1 MEVSYQGG
9 RWKAEREVVDVSHLL
24 FANDILVFY
33 EPSLDQLTY
42 LSWVLMWFEAMSR
55 LKVNLDK
62 SWLIPMGR
70 VENAEELS
78 QEFFYKVGALPSIY
92 LSLPLGISFK
102 FAVVWD
108 SMEERLQK
116 RLAL

>member
-1 MEVSYQGG
+1 MVIQPTHKRAKVG
-9 RWKAEREVVDVSHLL
+9 
-24 FANDILVFY
+24 
-33 EPSLDQLTY
+33 DQLTY

-78 QEFFYKVGALPSIY
+78 QEFF
-92 LSLPLGISFK
+92 ISF
-102 FAVVWD
+102 FQGGVG
-108 SMEERLQK
+108 EEDWNLLLRGDVK
-116 RLAL
+116 PLASLGNSTIGKWKLWSISF